1 MYARLVR
8 YTLKDGAR
16 SKAQAVADE
25 FAPAISALKGCGGV
39 TFFGDDAD
47 GEYGLFVLWESKED
61 AEAAVQV
68 IGPRLI
74 QALAG
79 SVKGP
84 PNFRLF
90 EVLIPSS

>member
-1 MYARLVR
+1 MYARLVL
-8 YTLKDGAR
+8 YTLGSGGR
-16 SKAQAVADE
+16 SKAQALADE
-25 FAPAISALKGCGGV
+25 LAPAISAQKGCESV

-61 AEAAVQV
+61 AEAAVKV
-68 IGPRLI
+68 IGPRLM

-84 PNFRLF
+84 PNMRLF
-90 EVLIPSS
+90 EVLKQ